1 MFVVRSCSNSSPHP
15 LEEGNRFAYNL
26 CITPLIKNLKWIK
39 TSPFSIKHLPEST
52 IPLAI
57 SRHRLL
63 QNNSAN
69 LVETSGFNYWWM
81 KPTRAADGEGH
92 TSGLNTWSGIWGLSR
107 LGLGVHP
114 WKGGVLHPV
123 TYNITLHSPTHSL
136 THWWGG
142 GDVDEQVSSDT
153 NKFVCVHGWH
163 HQTYVLL
170 KEQYSRSGSTQQ
182 SQKATRGELN
192 RSVNLISVFWDEIRA
207 KTGMS

>member
-1 MFVVRSCSNSSPHP
+1 MSF
-15 LEEGNRFAYNL
+15 
-26 CITPLIKNLKWIK
+26 
-39 TSPFSIKHLPEST
+39 
-52 IPLAI
+52 
-57 SRHRLL
+57 
-63 QNNSAN
+63 
-69 LVETSGFNYWWM
+69 
-81 KPTRAADGEGH
+81 
-92 TSGLNTWSGIWGLSR
+92 
-107 LGLGVHP
+107 
-114 WKGGVLHPV
+114 
-123 TYNITLHSPTHSL
+123 TLSPTTLRSTL
-136 THWWGG
+136 PPIRSRIDGGG